1 MRKILYQTFIGLLLR
16 IIISE
21 CENYQIMFVQN
32 IAYKLAQKHNLI
44 LLLSY
49 VIVAEYR

>member
-1 MRKILYQTFIGLLLR
+1 MRKILYQTFISLLLR

-21 CENYQIMFVQN
+21 CENYQIMFVQK
-32 IAYKLAQKHNLI
+32 IVYKFAQKYNLI

-49 VIVAEYR
+49 IFVAEYR